1 MFADE
6 AIPYDVASALISHGV
21 LPELNNRQ
29 AIRRF
34 TARRNLS
41 YLVGLYCLV
50 SVTLNGFDVQKYQNQ
65 MRRERFTSEP
75 SQMPTVF
82 QNFRR

>member
-1 MFADE
+1 MFAVV

-41 YLVGLYCLV
+41 YLIGLYCLV
-50 SVTLNGFDVQKYQNQ
+50 SVTFNGFDVQVP
-65 MRRERFTSEP
+65 EP
-75 SQMPTVF
+75 DAT
-82 QNFRR
+82 

>member
-1 MFADE
+1 MFAVV

-41 YLVGLYCLV
+41 YLVGLV
-50 SVTLNGFDVQKYQNQ
+50 SVTLNGFDLQVP
-65 MRRERFTSEP
+65 EP
-75 SQMPTVF
+75 DATLAVHIRAVTNPIVF